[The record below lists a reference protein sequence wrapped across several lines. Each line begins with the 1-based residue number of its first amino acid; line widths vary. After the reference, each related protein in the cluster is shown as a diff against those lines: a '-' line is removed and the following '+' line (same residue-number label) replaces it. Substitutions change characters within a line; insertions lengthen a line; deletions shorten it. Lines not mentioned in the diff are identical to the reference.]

1 MLACNFL
8 YFILLWLASMYN
20 SPKSSM
26 SPESQMWF
34 SLSQFLRKIT
44 SRSPQ
49 STVVMGGHRRATH
62 ADSWYTGNG
71 YRLGQ
76 ELSGWLAAVKPTEE
90 QEFEPPIAG
99 CKAIIGPHAGYS
111 YSGRAAAWAYK
122 TIDTTGIKRVF
133 ILGPS
138 HHVYLTRCDVSGCD
152 YYETPLGKLSID
164 KEVNDELL
172 QTGKFKTMSLD
183 TDEDEHSIEMHLPYI
198 YHVFQDSNITV
209 VPILVGAI
217 DRAQEIDYGRILAP
231 YLADPENFFV
241 ISSDFCHWGT
251 RFRYTFYYPEPLPSE
266 IAGVRLRSSGP
277 QQYNFSQRPIY
288 ASISDLDH
296 EATDILTIRPTPE
309 VETPAAQSHKKFSDY
324 LDRTGNT
331 ICGRHPI
338 GVLLGALMELEKHGK
353 HPKVEWVHYEQSSKC
368 QNLRDSSVSYA
379 SAYVSFL

>member
-1 MLACNFL
+1 
-8 YFILLWLASMYN
+8 
-20 SPKSSM
+20 
-26 SPESQMWF
+26 
-34 SLSQFLRKIT
+34 
-44 SRSPQ
+44 
-49 STVVMGGHRRATH
+49 GDG
-62 ADSWYTGNG
+62 
-71 YRLGQ
+71 LGQ
-76 ELSGWLAAVKPTEE
+76 ELSGWLEAVKPTEQ

-122 TIDTTGIKRVF
+122 AIDTTGIKRVF

-138 HHVYLTRCDVSGCD
+138 HHVYLTRCDVSGCE
-152 YYETPLGKLSID
+152 YYETPLGKLRID

-172 QTGKFKTMSLD
+172 KTGKFKTMSLD

-198 YHVFQDSNITV
+198 YHVFQDSDITI

-217 DRAQEIDYGRILAP
+217 DRTQEADYGRILAP
-231 YLADPENFFV
+231 YLADPGNFFV

-251 RFRYTFYYPEPLPSE
+251 RFRYTFYYPEPLPSDV
-266 IAGVRLRSSGP
+266 AGVRLKSSGP
-277 QQYNFSQRPIY
+277 QQYNLSQRPIY

-296 EATDILTIRPTPE
+296 EAMDILTINPALE
-309 VETPAAQSHKKFSDY
+309 VETPAAHSHRKFCDY

-338 GVLLGALMELEKHGK
+338 GVLLGALLELEKDGK
-353 HPKVEWVHYEQSSKC
+353 HAKIEWVRYEQSSRC

-379 SAYVSFL
+379 SAYVSFP